1 MHFNHRS
8 AFFFEMICK
17 DVIYYLE
24 SWAPKEIAWER
35 DNVGLQVGAASRRL
49 KNILLSLDLTSN
61 VIDEAVN
68 RDCNFII
75 THHPLLFNPLYK
87 IDTENDQTS
96 KMVEQLVKN
105 NITLYST
112 HTNLDSVKNGV
123 SFQLASKL
131 KLQNL
136 SFLKNLAG
144 NQVKLVVFVPAS
156 HINQVADAVHNQGGG
171 IIGEYSHCSFRT
183 DGTGTFM
190 GSTSSNPAIG
200 KKGQLKKANE
210 IKLEILIDSFKLSKV
225 IPAMTHAHPY
235 EEVACDLYPLKNENV
250 NYGMGVLGELST
262 PMMANDF
269 LKQVTTS
276 LKIKNLRYTNGTKQ
290 KIKKVAVCGG
300 SGSDLI
306 PDALKNQAD
315 AYVTADIKYH
325 SFQDAEGKLL
335 LIDAGHY
342 ETEIFCVD
350 EIQKRLRKF
359 LINNP
364 KTKVFKFRGS
374 TNPVIFFNNQGV
386 RKIV

>member
-24 SWAPKEIAWER
+24 SWAPKEISWER

-49 KNILLSLDLTSN
+49 KNILLSLDLTST

-68 RDCNFII
+68 RNCNLII

-87 IDTENDQTS
+87 IDTENDKMS
-96 KMVEQLVKN
+96 KMIEQLVKN

-112 HTNLDSVKNGV
+112 HTNLDAAKGGV
-123 SFQLASKL
+123 SFQLANKL

-156 HINQVADAVHNQGGG
+156 HINQVAAAIHKQGGG
-171 IIGEYSHCSFRT
+171 IIAEYSHCSFRT
-183 DGTGTFM
+183 TGTGTFR
-190 GSTSSNPAIG
+190 GSNPSNPAIG
-200 KKGQLKKANE
+200 NKGKIENVE
-210 IKLEILIDSFKLSKV
+210 EVKLEVLVDSFKLSKV
-225 IPAMTHAHPY
+225 ITEMKNAHPY
-235 EEVACDLYPLKNENV
+235 EEVAYDLYPLKNENT
-250 NYGMGVLGELST
+250 NYGMGVVGELST

-269 LKQVTTS
+269 LKYVATS
-276 LKIKNLRYTNGTKQ
+276 LKIKNLRYNNGTKQ
-290 KIKKVAVCGG
+290 RIKKVAVCGG
-300 SGSDLI
+300 SGSELI
-306 PDALKNQAD
+306 PDALKNQTD

-342 ETEIFCVD
+342 ETEIYCID

-364 KTKVFKFRGS
+364 KIKVFKYRGS